1 MALLSRERMLDALID
16 LCGRSPGRTR
26 SEFVAMALRCAL
38 GLSEAEAAVIVAPQ
52 GRGLERTV
60 VRRGDPDVET
70 SEFTGSDSPLMQ
82 SLHRSAMPI
91 TVASVADDLRVA
103 TQDRGPGLAAGPA
116 LFVPLRFRQ
125 QERGYLAVYRPPG
138 AGGFGA
144 EDVRLL
150 VLLAGWTTLAM
161 ENHRLTQSVKKL
173 AVTDDLTRV
182 YNYRFL
188 KSALRREI
196 KRAARYKQDL
206 SIIMIDVDNLKS
218 YNDRHGHL
226 RGSHLLREMAGLL
239 ADQVRSWD
247 LVAKYGGDEF
257 TIILPQTP
265 VEGALIAADRL
276 RTAIV
281 EHTFP
286 MATQGQITISAGV
299 ATFPADGDSV
309 QSLIRAADVAL
320 YAAKK
325 NGRNRV
331 ERGER
336 EAA

>member
-1 MALLSRERMLDALID
+1 MALLSRERMLDALLD
-16 LCGRSPGRTR
+16 LCGRSPARTR

-38 GLSEAEAAVIVAPQ
+38 GLAEAEAAVMVAPQ
-52 GRGLERTV
+52 GRRLERTAI
-60 VRRGDPDVET
+60 RRGSTDVET
-70 SEFTGSDSPLMQ
+70 SDLTGGESLLVQ
-82 SLHRSAMPI
+82 ALHRTAMPI
-91 TVASVADDLRVA
+91 LVADVAADVRVA
-103 TQDRGPGLAAGPA
+103 TQDCGPGLAAGPA
-116 LFVPLRFRQ
+116 LYVPLRLRQ
-125 QERGYLAVYRPPG
+125 QERGYLAIYRDRG
-138 AGGFGA
+138 AGNFGA

-150 VLLAGWTTLAM
+150 VLLAGWTTLAI

-206 SIIMIDVDNLKS
+206 SIIMIDVDNLKA

-239 ADQVRSWD
+239 AEQVRSWD

-265 VEGALIAADRL
+265 ADGALTAADRL
-276 RTAIV
+276 RAAIA
-281 EHTFP
+281 EHAFP
-286 MATQGQITISAGV
+286 MAVPGQITISAGV
-299 ATFPADGDSV
+299 ATFPPDGDDV
-309 QSLIRAADVAL
+309 ASLIRAADVAL
-320 YAAKK
+320 YAAKR